1 MIRFDGKY
9 KVKTVCLLLFC
20 VLLLTGCGENISSSY
35 ASSVLASEIAGR
47 GFTADL
53 KADSFARDFCV
64 VTEDIPVPGL
74 EMANNIEAVLLVDVN
89 NATALAAVNAH
100 RPIHPAS
107 TTKLMTAL
115 LALENCSMDEKIILG
130 EEVTGFRYDEQVL
143 PGKVGDVMT
152 MDQAMHFMLM
162 YSANDISNAIAVHI
176 AGSLSAF
183 CDMMNERAREL
194 GATNTHFSNP
204 HGLDADDHMTT
215 AYDLYL
221 ILSECIKYDKFTE
234 IVSSPEYST
243 VYYDANGNSVDRTV
257 RSTDL
262 FIRTD
267 KDVNPPAGI
276 TVIGGKTGTTGGAG
290 HCLIVLCRDPSG
302 NPYISC
308 VMGTPDTDTLYAHQK
323 EVMSLILNGQ

>member
-1 MIRFDGKY
+1 MIRFRGIS
-9 KVKTVCLLLFC
+9 KVKIICLLTVF
-20 VLLLTGCGENISSSY
+20 VLLLSGCGNSIPAPY
-35 ASSVLASEIAGR
+35 ASSVLSSEVAGR
-47 GFTADL
+47 GYTADL
-53 KADSFARDFCV
+53 KADSFAKDICV

-89 NATALAAVNAH
+89 HSSPMAAINAH

-107 TTKLMTAL
+107 TTTLMTAL
-115 LALENCSMDEKIILG
+115 LALENCSMDEKLVLG
-130 EEVTGFRYDEQVL
+130 DEVTGFRYDEQVL
-143 PGKVGDVMT
+143 PGKVGDTMT
-152 MDQAMHFMLM
+152 MDQALHFMLM

-176 AGSLSAF
+176 AGSLSGF
-183 CDMMNERAREL
+183 CDMMNEKAREL

-204 HGLDADDHMTT
+204 HGLDADDHKTT
-215 AYDLYL
+215 AYDLYI
-221 ILSECIKYDKFTE
+221 ILSACIKYDKFVE

-243 VYYDANGNSVDRTV
+243 VYYDAQGKPVERTV

-267 KDVNPPAGI
+267 KDVNPPSGI

-323 EVMSLILNGQ
+323 AVMSLILEN

>member
-1 MIRFDGKY
+1 MIRFHGIS
-9 KVKTVCLLLFC
+9 KVKLICLLTVFA
-20 VLLLTGCGENISSSY
+20 LLLSGCGSNIAAPYSASVISSE
-35 ASSVLASEIAGR
+35 VAGR
-47 GFTADL
+47 GYTADL
-53 KADSFARDFCV
+53 KADSFAKDICV

-74 EMANNIEAVLLVDVN
+74 TMANNIEAVLLVDVT
-89 NATALAAVNAH
+89 NAVPMAAVNAH
-100 RPIHPAS
+100 RPVHPAS

-115 LALENCSMDEKIILG
+115 LALENCTMDEKLVLG
-130 EEVTGFRYDEQVL
+130 EEVTGFRYDAQVL
-143 PGKVGDVMT
+143 PGKVGDTMT
-152 MDQAMHFMLM
+152 MDQALHFMLM

-183 CDMMNERAREL
+183 SDMMNEKAREL
-194 GATNTHFSNP
+194 GATNTHFCNP
-204 HGLDADDHMTT
+204 HGLDEDDHMTT

-221 ILSECIKYDKFTE
+221 ILSACIKYDKFIE

-243 VYYDANGNSVDRTV
+243 VYYDAQGNSVERTV

-267 KDVNPPAGI
+267 KDVNPPSGI

-290 HCLIVLCRDPSG
+290 HCLIVLCRDPAG
-302 NPYISC
+302 KPYISC

-323 EVMSLILNGQ
+323 AVMSLILEN

>member
-1 MIRFDGKY
+1 MIRFNGIY
-9 KVKTVCLLLFC
+9 KIKIVCLLTA
-20 VLLLTGCGENISSSY
+20 VLMLTCGCGNSFSSAYS
-35 ASSVLASEIAGR
+35 SSVLASEVAGR
-47 GFTADL
+47 GFTAEL

-64 VTEDIPVPGL
+64 VNEDIPVPGL
-74 EMANNIEAVLLVDVN
+74 ELANNIEAILLVDVN
-89 NATALAAVNAH
+89 NRNALAAVNAH
-100 RPIHPAS
+100 RQIHPAS

-115 LALENCSMDEKIILG
+115 IALENCSMDEKIVLG

-152 MDQAMHFMLM
+152 MDQALHFMLM
-162 YSANDISNAIAVHI
+162 FSANDISNAIAVHI

-183 CDMMNERAREL
+183 CDMMNEKAMEI

-243 VYYDANGNSVDRTV
+243 VYYDANGESVERTV

-267 KDVNPPAGI
+267 KDVDPPSGI

-290 HCLIVLCRDPSG
+290 HCLIVFCRDISG

-308 VMGTPDTDTLYAHQK
+308 VMGTPDTDTLYSHQQT
-323 EVMSLILNGQ
+323 VMSLILNN

>member
-1 MIRFDGKY
+1 MIRLGGIS
-9 KVKTVCLLLFC
+9 KVKIICLLTLFA
-20 VLLLTGCGENISSSY
+20 LLLSGCGSTIAAPY
-35 ASSVLASEIAGR
+35 ASSVLSSEVAGR
-47 GFTADL
+47 GYTADL
-53 KADSFARDFCV
+53 KADSFAKDLCV
-64 VTEDIPVPGL
+64 VTGDIPVPGL

-89 NATALAAVNAH
+89 HATPMAAVNAH

-115 LALENCSMDEKIILG
+115 LALENCSMDEKLVLG
-130 EEVTGFRYDEQVL
+130 DEVTGFRYDEQVL
-143 PGKVGDVMT
+143 PGKVGDTMT
-152 MDQAMHFMLM
+152 MDQALHFMLM
-162 YSANDISNAIAVHI
+162 YSANDISNAIAVHV
-176 AGSLSAF
+176 AGSLSGF
-183 CDMMNERAREL
+183 CDMMNEKAREL
-194 GATNTHFSNP
+194 GATNTHFSNA

-221 ILSECIKYDKFTE
+221 ILSACIRYDKFVE

-243 VYYDANGNSVDRTV
+243 VYYDAQGKAVERTV

-267 KDVNPPAGI
+267 KDVNPPSGI

-290 HCLIVLCRDPSG
+290 HCLIVLCRDPAG

-323 EVMSLILNGQ
+323 SVMSLILGN